1 MYLCLSVWPFLTS
14 RGLAEEHADTKVS
27 DLIAALKDPDPIV
40 RQGVAITLGGLRKL
54 AAAAVPALIKALQDP
69 EPTVRQNAAA
79 ALGMIG
85 TQPQDVIPALIAAI
99 KDSHPE
105 VRRSAA
111 SALGRIHMTPSAPLG
126 LVVRGKNPDPS
137 ALPALI
143 AAMKDPNPDVR
154 RSAADSLGL
163 LGVQSKTAVPV
174 LIEALKDLD
183 PHTSSI
189 VARALVNIAIAA
201 QDAGATAM
209 IAPLKAAH
217 NALSD
222 RGLHSQAQSVKRAI
236 DFLELLWWKNLTE
249 WLLRWIHEWSVRES
263 AIRMWTDH
271 CAKFSKRL
279 C

>member
-1 MYLCLSVWPFLTS
+1 MYLCLSALPFLTS
-14 RGLAEEHADTKVS
+14 RGLAEEHADTRVSDTTVS

-54 AAAAVPALIKALQDP
+54 AAAAVP
-69 EPTVRQNAAA
+69 
-79 ALGMIG
+79 
-85 TQPQDVIPALIAAI
+85 
-99 KDSHPE
+99 
-105 VRRSAA
+105 
-111 SALGRIHMTPSAPLG
+111 
-126 LVVRGKNPDPS
+126 
-137 ALPALI
+137 
-143 AAMKDPNPDVR
+143 
-154 RSAADSLGL
+154 
-163 LGVQSKTAVPV
+163 V

-189 VARALVNIAIAA
+189 VARALVSIAIAA
-201 QDAGATAM
+201 QDAAATAM

-263 AIRMWTDH
+263 AIRIWTDH